1 MKTKKNLFAVTA
13 AVFCCVVLACFS
25 PSIQGGKKK
34 YEIQPLV
41 AFPAYGADSDR
52 AFDAYERLME
62 YYIVMAEKNLAEINF
77 NIKGISGNLASVNMQ
92 LAELSQ
98 RMARIE
104 KALGIEE
111 VQKNTQEKNQHNE
124 IDKKKQNQY

>member
-1 MKTKKNLFAVTA
+1 MKKKKNLFAVTA
-13 AVFCCVVLACFS
+13 GIICCVVLACFS

-41 AFPAYGADSDR
+41 AFPAYGADNDR

-62 YYIVMAEKNLAEINF
+62 HYIVMAEKNLAEINF
-77 NIKGISGNLASVNMQ
+77 NIKSLSRNLTSVNKQ

-98 RMARIE
+98 RMTRIE

-111 VQKNTQEKNQHNE
+111 TRKNTEEKNQHNA
-124 IDKKKQNQY
+124 INKKKQNQY